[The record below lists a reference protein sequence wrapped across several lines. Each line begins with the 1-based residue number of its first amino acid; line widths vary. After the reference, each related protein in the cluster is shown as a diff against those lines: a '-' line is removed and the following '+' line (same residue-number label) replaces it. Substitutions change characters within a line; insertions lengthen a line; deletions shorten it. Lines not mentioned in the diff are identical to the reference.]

1 MATRSD
7 PSASAD
13 RSITAMP
20 DGLWTQP
27 GVSVPPGGGS
37 EAVRRITVPAT
48 IVYDYTPGAAQTRF
62 LRGLQQGKILG
73 ERAAGGTDVYVPSRG
88 MDPVLGRATAESV
101 EVGPNATITT
111 FCVVHI
117 GFGENAPEP
126 PFVSALIL
134 PDGAAVSLYG
144 TVLGVDHTEVR
155 IGMRVAP
162 VWVEESERGSSFE
175 TIRHWEPID
184 EPDVPAERLKGHM

>member
-1 MATRSD
+1 MTPRSD
-7 PSASAD
+7 IVDISD
-13 RSITAMP
+13 RSVSEMP
-20 DGLWTQP
+20 GALWSQP
-27 GVSVPPGGGS
+27 EVSVPDVVGEEP
-37 EAVRRITVPAT
+37 VRRLTVPAA

-62 LRGLQQGKILG
+62 LRGLQEGRILG
-73 ERAAGGTDVYVPSRG
+73 ERAAGGSDVYVPSRG
-88 MDPVLGRATAESV
+88 MDPVLGRATTESV

-117 GFGENAPEP
+117 GFGQNAPEP

-144 TVLGVDHTEVR
+144 TVLGIDHTDVR
-155 IGMRVAP
+155 IGMRVRP
-162 VWVEESERGSSFE
+162 VWKKTEERSASFE
-175 TIRHWEPID
+175 NIEHWEPID